1 MDSVIEA
8 RRARFEAWA
17 SEVMRAPLHRRD
29 SLPLDDP
36 RYGEY
41 VHVHWEWL
49 AYNAALDSLVI
60 ELPHI
65 GDYLDLYRQGEDAD
79 AYLHD
84 LFQAIE
90 KTGVRVNG

>member
-1 MDSVIEA
+1 MESVIEA
-8 RRARFEAWA
+8 RRAKFELWA
-17 SEVMRAPLHRRD
+17 SEALRAPLNRRD
-29 SLPLDDP
+29 SLPLDNP

-41 VHVHWEWL
+41 IHVNGEWA

-60 ELPHI
+60 ELPNI

-84 LFQAIE
+84 LFQSIE
-90 KTGVRVNG
+90 KEGVKVK